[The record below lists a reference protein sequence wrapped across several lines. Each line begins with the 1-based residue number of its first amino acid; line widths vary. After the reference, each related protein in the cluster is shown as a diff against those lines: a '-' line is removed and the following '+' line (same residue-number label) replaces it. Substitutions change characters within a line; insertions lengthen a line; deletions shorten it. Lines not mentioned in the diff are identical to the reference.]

1 MADLKINGVT
11 PSGVYYG
18 STAASAVYY
27 GATKLWEYT
36 PPTPTTY
43 SLSAVP
49 VFYSSSWTYLIEHLG
64 AITSDFVNYLVANST
79 TNTFRSV
86 TVTPQYDFTSTGSS
100 KSTDFTAAICYLP
113 SNNKPDTTPLIIAG
127 MHQPKWSLTAGVPVT
142 FDFTNPVYVR
152 NSSISTLYTNPGN
165 FCLTIGLWNGES
177 SDSYSAFYSSTKIA
191 GDYTY
196 YTFRT
201 ANLGSSGAKTMT
213 TFAY

>member
-1 MADLKINGVT
+1 MADIKINGAT
-11 PSGVYYG
+11 PSAFYYG
-18 STAASAVYY
+18 GTAASAVYY
-27 GATKLWEYT
+27 GSTKLWEYT

-43 SLSAVP
+43 SMSAVP
-49 VFYSSSWTYLIEHLG
+49 VYDKNNGTYIIYHLG
-64 AITSDFVNYLVANST
+64 AITSDFVNYLVANRT

-86 TVTPQYDFTSTGSS
+86 TVTPQYNFTSTGSS
-100 KSTDFTAAICYLP
+100 SSTDFTAAICYLSSDKP
-113 SNNKPDTTPLIIAG
+113 STTPLLIAG

-165 FCLTIGLWNGES
+165 FCLTIGLWNGDS
-177 SDSYSAFYSSTKIA
+177 SDSYSNFYSSTEIA
-191 GDYTY
+191 GSYKY

-201 ANLGSSGAKTMT
+201 ENVGSSGAKTMT

>member
-1 MADLKINGVT
+1 MSIKL
-11 PSGVYYG
+11 G
-18 STAASAVYY
+18 STGFSGIYLGSTKIGAAYL

-43 SLSAVP
+43 SMSAVP
-49 VFYSSSWTYLIEHLG
+49 VFNYDNWTNIIYHLG
-64 AITSDFVNYLVANST
+64 TITSDFVNYLVANRT

-86 TVTPQYDFTSTGSS
+86 TVTPQYNFTSTGSS
-100 KSTDFTAAICYLP
+100 SSTDFTAAICYLNSGQP
-113 SNNKPDTTPLIIAG
+113 STTPLLIAG

-142 FDFTNPVYVR
+142 FDFTNPVYVS
-152 NSSISTLYTNPGN
+152 SSISTLYTNPGN

-177 SDSYSAFYSSTKIA
+177 SESTSNFYSSTEIA
-191 GDYTY
+191 GTYSY

-201 ANLGSSGAKTMT
+201 ADVGSSDVKTMT